1 MVGRQA
7 ITLFAIGFF
16 VGCLACDTRP
26 PKGSWSEEAYDA
38 QWRS

>member
-16 VGCLACDTRP
+16 VDCLAYDTRP
-26 PKGSWSEEAYDA
+26 PKGSWREETYDA
-38 QWRS
+38 QQRS